1 MAASPSVTTWPT
13 TASALRELL
22 EVDACH
28 SLTCHGKTQKKGS
41 PRCTVG
47 ISKADCNKAAG
58 LLNQIVELGSFKAAQ
73 SILSELAYLIMCKN
87 KRVGHEAKF
96 GPVRI
101 SDWRVKLESI
111 PSPSVEDEEQ
121 EEDTSSEYEA
131 GDETEDNDSPTP
143 PSSAWHSDAETD
155 EETSTQEDIPDLT
168 SQTPSSTPS
177 STPDSPKTTQQV
189 KVVHKFERY
198 SITRSTTF
206 INKKIRKLLLRPLL
220 DSEKRV
226 DGYIYT
232 YTFPE
237 SYHDAAP
244 YLKIG
249 YAKDVQARM
258 ACWENQCKYRPKVL
272 VQQSADHYVKIE
284 KLVHAQLVN
293 QRKVEATG
301 CPVCDIRHNEWFSA
315 SSLDASRAVSL
326 WTSWMRQMPYDEE
339 GELKGK
345 WKARIESL
353 DMGDAACWEELVNA
367 IYVDDE
373 DDLSEEDEFQW
384 STDEESHHS
393 AEEYEVYDSEDEY
406 DDKSGTDDD
415 EEE

>member
-1 MAASPSVTTWPT
+1 MAASPSVTTWPA

-22 EVDACH
+22 DMDVCH
-28 SLTCHGKTQKKGS
+28 SMTCHGKTQKKDN
-41 PRCTVG
+41 PRCTVN
-47 ISKADCNKAAG
+47 ISKNDCNKAAK
-58 LLNQIVELGSFKAAQ
+58 LLDQIVELGSFKAAK

-87 KRVGHEAKF
+87 KMVGHGDKF
-96 GPVRI
+96 GPIQI
-101 SDWRVKLESI
+101 SEWRVKLESI
-111 PSPSVEDEEQ
+111 PIPSVEDEEQ
-121 EEDTSSEYEA
+121 ENTSSEDEA
-131 GDETEDNDSPTP
+131 EDYSPTP

-155 EETSTQEDIPDLT
+155 EETSTQEDTPDLAT
-168 SQTPSSTPS
+168 QTPS
-177 STPDSPKTTQQV
+177 STPDSPKTTEET

-198 SITRSTTF
+198 SLVRSTTF

-220 DSEKRV
+220 KTEKYV

-249 YAKDVQARM
+249 FAKDVQARM
-258 ACWENQCKYRPKVL
+258 ACWETQCAYRPKVL

-284 KLVHAQLVN
+284 RLVHAQLIN

-301 CPVCDIRHNEWFSA
+301 CPVCGIRHNEWFSA

-326 WTSWMRQMPYDEE
+326 WASWMRQMPYDEE
-339 GELKGK
+339 GQLKGK
-345 WKARIESL
+345 WKARIEGL
-353 DMGDAACWEELVNA
+353 DMSDAACWEELVNA

-384 STDEESHHS
+384 STDDESHHS
-393 AEEYEVYDSEDEY
+393 AEEYEIYDSEDAY
-406 DDKSGTDDD
+406 DDKSGSDDD
-415 EEE
+415 EE

>member
-22 EVDACH
+22 GMDACH
-28 SLTCHGKTQKKGS
+28 SMTCHGKTLKNNN
-41 PRCTVG
+41 PRCTIN
-47 ISKADCNKAAG
+47 ISKADCNEAAR
-58 LLNQIVELGSFKAAQ
+58 LLDQIVELGSFKAAE
-73 SILSELAYLIMCKN
+73 SILSKLAYLIMCKN
-87 KRVGHEAKF
+87 KRVGHGDKF
-96 GPVRI
+96 GPIRI

-111 PSPSVEDEEQ
+111 PIPSVEDEEQ
-121 EEDTSSEYEA
+121 DDTSSE
-131 GDETEDNDSPTP
+131 DEVEDDSPTP

-155 EETSTQEDIPDLT
+155 EETSTQEDTPDLAT
-168 SQTPSSTPS
+168 QTPSST
-177 STPDSPKTTQQV
+177 TNSPKTTKQA
-189 KVVHKFERY
+189 KVAHKFERF
-198 SITRSTTF
+198 SVTRSTTF
-206 INKKIRKLLLRPLL
+206 INKKIRRLLLRPLL
-220 DSEKRV
+220 KTEKYV

-249 YAKDVQARM
+249 FAKDVQARM
-258 ACWENQCKYRPKVL
+258 ACWETHCRYRPKVL

-284 KLVHAQLVN
+284 KLVHAQLIN

-301 CPVCDIRHNEWFSA
+301 CPECGIRHNEWFSA

-326 WTSWMRQMPYDEE
+326 WASWMRQMPYDEE
-339 GELKGK
+339 GQLKGK
-345 WKARIESL
+345 WKARIEGL
-353 DMGDAACWEELVNA
+353 DMSDAACWEELVNA

-384 STDEESHHS
+384 STDDESHHS
-393 AEEYEVYDSEDEY
+393 AEEYEIYESQDEY
-406 DDKSGTDDD
+406 DDKSGSDD

>member
-1 MAASPSVTTWPT
+1 M
-13 TASALRELL
+13 
-22 EVDACH
+22 DACH
-28 SLTCHGKTQKKGS
+28 SMTCHGKTQKTNN
-41 PRCTVG
+41 PRCTIG
-47 ISKADCNKAAG
+47 ISKADCNKVAG
-58 LLNQIVELGSFKAAQ
+58 LLDQIVELGSFKAAQ

-87 KRVGHEAKF
+87 KKIGHGDKF
-96 GPVRI
+96 GPTRI
-101 SDWRVKLESI
+101 SGWRVKLESI
-111 PSPSVEDEEQ
+111 PIPSVEDEEQ
-121 EEDTSSEYEA
+121 EDTSSEDEA
-131 GDETEDNDSPTP
+131 EDDSPTP
-143 PSSAWHSDAETD
+143 PSSVWHSDVEID
-155 EETSTQEDIPDLT
+155 EETSTQEDTPDLA
-168 SQTPSSTPS
+168 SQTPSST
-177 STPDSPKTTQQV
+177 TNSPKTTKQA
-189 KVVHKFERY
+189 KVVHKFERF

-220 DSEKRV
+220 KTEKYV

-249 YAKDVQARM
+249 FAQDVQARM
-258 ACWENQCKYRPKVL
+258 ARWETQCRYRPKVL

-284 KLVHAQLVN
+284 KLVHAQLIN

-301 CPVCDIRHNEWFSA
+301 CPECGIRHSEWFSA

-326 WTSWMRQMPYDEE
+326 WASWMRQMPYDEE
-339 GELKGK
+339 GELKSK
-345 WKARIESL
+345 WKARIEGL

-384 STDEESHHS
+384 STDDESHHS
-393 AEEYEVYDSEDEY
+393 AEEYEIYESEDEY
-406 DDKSGTDDD
+406 DDKSGSDD

>member
-1 MAASPSVTTWPT
+1 MAASPSVTTWPA

-22 EVDACH
+22 DMDVCH
-28 SLTCHGKTQKKGS
+28 SMTCHGKTQKKDNS
-41 PRCTVG
+41 RCTVN
-47 ISKADCNKAAG
+47 INKNDCNKAAK
-58 LLNQIVELGSFKAAQ
+58 LLDQIVELGSFKAAE

-87 KRVGHEAKF
+87 KRVGHGDKF
-96 GPVRI
+96 GPIQI
-101 SDWRVKLESI
+101 SEWRVKLESI
-111 PSPSVEDEEQ
+111 PIPSVEDEEQ
-121 EEDTSSEYEA
+121 ENTSSEDEA
-131 GDETEDNDSPTP
+131 EDYSPTP

-155 EETSTQEDIPDLT
+155 EETSTQEE
-168 SQTPSSTPS
+168 TPGLATQTPS
-177 STPDSPKTTQQV
+177 STPDSPKTTEET

-198 SITRSTTF
+198 SLVRSTTF

-220 DSEKRV
+220 KTETYV

-249 YAKDVQARM
+249 FAKDVQARM
-258 ACWENQCKYRPKVL
+258 ACWETQCAYRPKVL

-284 KLVHAQLVN
+284 RLVHAQLIN

-301 CPVCDIRHNEWFSA
+301 CPVCGIRHNEWFSA

-326 WTSWMRQMPYDEE
+326 WASWMRQMPYDEE
-339 GELKGK
+339 GQLKGK
-345 WKARIESL
+345 WKARIEGL
-353 DMGDAACWEELVNA
+353 DMSDAACWEELVNA

-384 STDEESHHS
+384 STDDESHHS
-393 AEEYEVYDSEDEY
+393 AEEYEIYDSEDAY
-406 DDKSGTDDD
+406 DDKSGSDDD
-415 EEE
+415 EE

>member
-1 MAASPSVTTWPT
+1 MAASPSVTTWPA

-22 EVDACH
+22 GMDACH
-28 SLTCHGKTQKKGS
+28 SMTCHGRTQKKDN
-41 PRCTVG
+41 PRCTVI
-47 ISKADCNKAAG
+47 ISKADCNEAAK
-58 LLNQIVELGSFKAAQ
+58 LLDQVVELGSFKAAQ
-73 SILSELAYLIMCKN
+73 AILSKLAYLIMCKN
-87 KRVGHEAKF
+87 KRVGHGDKF
-96 GPVRI
+96 GPTQI
-101 SDWRVKLESI
+101 SEWRVKLESI
-111 PSPSVEDEEQ
+111 PIPSVEDEEQ
-121 EEDTSSEYEA
+121 EDTSSEYEVE
-131 GDETEDNDSPTP
+131 DEAEDDSPTP
-143 PSSAWHSDAETD
+143 PSSLRDSDAETD
-155 EETSTQEDIPDLT
+155 EEPSTQEDTPDLA
-168 SQTPSSTPS
+168 SQTCSST
-177 STPDSPKTTQQV
+177 STSDSPKTTEQT

-198 SITRSTTF
+198 SIVRSTTF

-220 DSEKRV
+220 NREKQV

-249 YAKDVQARM
+249 YAKDVQVRM
-258 ACWENQCKYRPKVL
+258 SCWERQCGYRPKVL

-284 KLVHAQLVN
+284 GLVHTQLIN

-301 CPVCDIRHNEWFSA
+301 CPVCRVRHNEWFSA

-326 WTSWMRQMPYDEE
+326 WASWMRQMPYDEE
-339 GELKGK
+339 GQLKGK
-345 WKARIESL
+345 WKTRIEGL
-353 DMGDAACWEELVNA
+353 DMSDAACWEELVNA

-384 STDEESHHS
+384 STDDGSHHS
-393 AEEYEVYDSEDEY
+393 AEEYEIYESEDEY
-406 DDKSGTDDD
+406 DGKSGSDD

>member
-1 MAASPSVTTWPT
+1 MAASPSVTTWPA

-22 EVDACH
+22 GMDACH
-28 SLTCHGKTQKKGS
+28 SMTCHGKTQKKDN
-41 PRCTVG
+41 PRCTNN
-47 ISKADCNKAAG
+47 INKNDCNKAAE
-58 LLNQIVELGSFKAAQ
+58 LLDQIVELGSFKAAQ

-87 KRVGHEAKF
+87 KRVGHGDKF
-96 GPVRI
+96 GPIQI

-111 PSPSVEDEEQ
+111 PIPSVEDEEQ
-121 EEDTSSEYEA
+121 EDTSSEDEVEDEA
-131 GDETEDNDSPTP
+131 EDYSPTP

-155 EETSTQEDIPDLT
+155 EETSTQEDTPDLA
-168 SQTPSSTPS
+168 SQTPPSTAN
-177 STPDSPKTTQQV
+177 SPKTTKQA
-189 KVVHKFERY
+189 KNVHKFERY
-198 SITRSTTF
+198 SIVRSTTF

-220 DSEKRV
+220 KTETYV

-249 YAKDVQARM
+249 FARDVQARM
-258 ACWENQCKYRPKVL
+258 ARWEARCGYRPKVL
-272 VQQSADHYVKIE
+272 VQQSADHYAKIE
-284 KLVHAQLVN
+284 RLVHAQLIN

-301 CPVCDIRHNEWFSA
+301 CPECGIRHNEWFSA

-326 WTSWMRQMPYDEE
+326 WASWMRQMPYDEE
-339 GELKGK
+339 GQLKGK
-345 WKARIESL
+345 WKARIEGL
-353 DMGDAACWEELVNA
+353 DMSDAACWEELVNA

-384 STDEESHHS
+384 STDDESHHS

-406 DDKSGTDDD
+406 DDKSGSDD

>member
-1 MAASPSVTTWPT
+1 MATSPSVTTWPA

-22 EVDACH
+22 GMDACH
-28 SLTCHGKTQKKGS
+28 SMTCHGKTQKKDN
-41 PRCTVG
+41 PRCTVI
-47 ISKADCNKAAG
+47 ISKKDCNEAAK
-58 LLNQIVELGSFKAAQ
+58 LLDQIVELGSFKAAQ
-73 SILSELAYLIMCKN
+73 SILSDLAYLIMCKN
-87 KRVGHEAKF
+87 KRIGHGDKF
-96 GPVRI
+96 GPSQI
-101 SDWRVKLESI
+101 SKWRVKLESI
-111 PSPSVEDEEQ
+111 PIPSVENEEQ
-121 EEDTSSEYEA
+121 EEDASSEDEA
-131 GDETEDNDSPTP
+131 EDDSPTP
-143 PSSAWHSDAETD
+143 PLSVWHSDSETD
-155 EETSTQEDIPDLT
+155 EDTSTQEDTPDLA
-168 SQTPSSTPS
+168 SQTPPSTS
-177 STPDSPKTTQQV
+177 DSRKTT
-189 KVVHKFERY
+189 KETKIVHKFERY
-198 SITRSTTF
+198 SIVRSTTF

-220 DSEKRV
+220 DREKQV

-258 ACWENQCKYRPKVL
+258 SCWERQCRYRPKVL

-284 KLVHAQLVN
+284 GLVHAQLIN

-301 CPVCDIRHNEWFSA
+301 CPVCSVRHNEWFSA

-326 WTSWMRQMPYDEE
+326 WASWMRQMPYDEE
-339 GELKGK
+339 GQLKSK
-345 WKARIESL
+345 WKARIEGL
-353 DMGDAACWEELVNA
+353 DMSDAACWEELVNA

-384 STDEESHHS
+384 STDDESHHS
-393 AEEYEVYDSEDEY
+393 AEEYEIYESEDEY
-406 DDKSGTDDD
+406 GDKSGSDD

>member
-22 EVDACH
+22 GMDACH
-28 SLTCHGKTQKKGS
+28 SMKCHGKTLKNNN
-41 PRCTVG
+41 PRCTIN
-47 ISKADCNKAAG
+47 ISKADCNEAAR
-58 LLNQIVELGSFKAAQ
+58 LLDQIVELGSFKAAE
-73 SILSELAYLIMCKN
+73 SILSKLAYLIMCKN
-87 KRVGHEAKF
+87 KRVGHGDKF
-96 GPVRI
+96 GPIRI

-111 PSPSVEDEEQ
+111 PIPSVEDEEQ
-121 EEDTSSEYEA
+121 DDTSSE
-131 GDETEDNDSPTP
+131 DEVEDDSPTP

-155 EETSTQEDIPDLT
+155 EETSTQEDTPDLAT
-168 SQTPSSTPS
+168 QTPSST
-177 STPDSPKTTQQV
+177 TNSPKTTKQA
-189 KVVHKFERY
+189 KVAHKFERF
-198 SITRSTTF
+198 SVTRSTTF
-206 INKKIRKLLLRPLL
+206 INKKIRRLLLRPLL
-220 DSEKRV
+220 KTEKYV

-249 YAKDVQARM
+249 FAKDVQARM
-258 ACWENQCKYRPKVL
+258 ACWETHCRYRPKVL

-284 KLVHAQLVN
+284 KLVHAQLIN

-301 CPVCDIRHNEWFSA
+301 CPECGIRHNEWFSA

-326 WTSWMRQMPYDEE
+326 WASWMRQMPYDEE
-339 GELKGK
+339 GQLKGK
-345 WKARIESL
+345 WKARIEGL
-353 DMGDAACWEELVNA
+353 DMSDAACWEELVNA

-384 STDEESHHS
+384 STDDESHHS
-393 AEEYEVYDSEDEY
+393 AEEYEIYESQDEY
-406 DDKSGTDDD
+406 DDKSGSDD

>member
-1 MAASPSVTTWPT
+1 MAASPSVTTWPS
-13 TASALRELL
+13 TASALRDLL

-28 SLTCHGKTQKKGS
+28 SLTCHGNTKEES
-41 PRCTVG
+41 NPRCTNK
-47 ISKADCNKAAG
+47 INKADCNEVAK
-58 LLNQIVELGSFKAAQ
+58 LLDQIVELGCFKAAE
-73 SILSELAYLIMCKN
+73 SLLSKLAYLIMCKN
-87 KRVGHEAKF
+87 KRIGHEDKF
-96 GPVRI
+96 GPGRI
-101 SDWRVKLESI
+101 SDWKVKLESI

-121 EEDTSSEYEA
+121 EEDTSSKYEA
-131 GDETEDNDSPTP
+131 GDETEDDDSPTP

-155 EETSTQEDIPDLT
+155 EENSTQEDTPDLAF
-168 SQTPSSTPS
+168 QTPSSTS
-177 STPDSPKTTQQV
+177 DSPKTTKQV

-206 INKKIRKLLLRPLL
+206 INKKIRKLLLRPLQKT
-220 DSEKRV
+220 EKFV
-226 DGYIYT
+226 DGYIYI

-249 YAKDVQARM
+249 FAKDVQARM
-258 ACWENQCKYRPKVL
+258 ARWENQCKYRPKVL
-272 VQQSADHYVKIE
+272 VHQSADHYVKIE
-284 KLVHAQLVN
+284 SLVHAQLVN

-301 CPVCDIRHNEWFSA
+301 CPECGIRHNEWFSA

-339 GELKGK
+339 GQLKSK
-345 WKARIESL
+345 WKARIECL
-353 DMGDAACWEELVNA
+353 DMSDAACWEELVNA

-373 DDLSEEDEFQW
+373 EDDLSEEDEFQW
-384 STDEESHHS
+384 STDDESHHS
-393 AEEYEVYDSEDEY
+393 AEEYEIYDSEDEY

-415 EEE
+415 DEE